1 MKRYRLKRENGS
13 HFLGDFEILLYDK
26 PTICNI
32 WVEWFKDEE
41 NKDIYDL
48 DYWNIWYNT
57 YDKNGEMKGSL
68 WYESYSTQKEMWDNI
83 ESFKEIKEGK

>member
-32 WVEWFKDEE
+32 WVEWFCGYDNDYKD
-41 NKDIYDL
+41 
-48 DYWNIWYNT
+48 WPWSIWYNT